1 MNFPALSLKGR
12 ALRLLSGREY
22 SRQEL
27 TQKLRTHET
36 AEGELAAILDDLEA
50 KGFIDAQRV
59 VDSVVHR
66 RSAKLGVMRVRQELQ
81 SKGLPPDAVQAAV
94 AQLQGTELA
103 RAQEVWRK
111 KFGVG
116 RSTAKTVGRCDAA
129 SALADRAKQ
138 MRFLASRGFSGDVI
152 GRVLARG
159 NTENHDDQNGCH
171 DGEPVDWD
179 GG

>member
-27 TQKLRTHET
+27 AQKLRQHET
-36 AEGELAAILDDLEA
+36 VEGELATVLDELEA

-66 RSAKLGVMRVRQELQ
+66 RSAKLGAMRVRQELQ
-81 SKGLPPDAVQAAV
+81 SKGLPPEAVQAAV
-94 AQLQGTELA
+94 AQLQSTELE
-103 RAQEVWRK
+103 RAQAVWGK
-111 KFGVG
+111 KFGGLGGLAG
-116 RSTAKTVGRCDAA
+116 RRSAEPANAQAA
-129 SALADRAKQ
+129 SAERAKQ

-152 GRVLARG
+152 GKVVGRMGRHANL
-159 NTENHDDQNGCH
+159 DD
-171 DGEPVDWD
+171 DITVDSNY
-179 GG
+179 GA

>member
-27 TQKLRTHET
+27 VQKLRTHET
-36 AEGELAAILDDLEA
+36 AEGELAAILDELEA

-66 RSAKLGVMRVRQELQ
+66 RSAKLGAMRVRQELQ
-81 SKGLPPDAVQAAV
+81 SKGLPPEAVQAAV
-94 AQLQGTELA
+94 AQLQGTELE
-103 RAQEVWRK
+103 RAQLVWAK
-111 KFGVG
+111 KFGE
-116 RSTAKTVGRCDAA
+116 TAGSDNKQLD
-129 SALADRAKQ
+129 LAKQ

-152 GRVLARG
+152 GRVVKRAARH
-159 NTENHDDQNGCH
+159 THQDDELTLDSN
-171 DGEPVDWD
+171 DET
-179 GG
+179 